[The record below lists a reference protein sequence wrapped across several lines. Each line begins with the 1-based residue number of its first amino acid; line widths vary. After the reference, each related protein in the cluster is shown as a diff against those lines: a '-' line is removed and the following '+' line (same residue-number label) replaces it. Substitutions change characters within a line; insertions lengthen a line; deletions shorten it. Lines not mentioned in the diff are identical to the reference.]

1 MQPQMRS
8 SLGQTHCQLLF
19 ANGYHALGQVV
30 VVFRE
35 EAHGEHDVVDVVEYL
50 YFIVSRFYTEVEC
63 AGLSNRRYVSISAAG
78 RVYWGLGARIRLP
91 EHLDFRILLSL

>member
-35 EAHGEHDVVDVVEYL
+35 EAHGEHDVVDVVEYRSTL
-50 YFIVSRFYTEVEC
+50 TFVFFFPSDEGVRVVSPM
-63 AGLSNRRYVSISAAG
+63 SS
-78 RVYWGLGARIRLP
+78 
-91 EHLDFRILLSL
+91 